1 MGTRLGSNATD
12 IIALYDAAWTVHSAH
27 LPPVHLQGSRSSR
40 KGYGGE
46 WDDVQA
52 AVYGAG
58 AIGSLVGARL
68 DEAGISV
75 QLIGRQAQVDAIRA
89 SGLLVKGLVESRAVQ
104 LPAATTLE
112 GTPDVILLTV
122 KSQDVQD
129 ACRDIARLASDATV
143 VTMQNG
149 VRSDRE
155 AAEILGPDRIVG
167 CVLHISATYLEPGVV
182 EQNTRE
188 FFQVGAPFTES
199 APRVDA
205 VLALLSPVFRT
216 ELVPDIARARWTK
229 LMANLNNAIMAIT
242 GLPIGKAL
250 RHPGLARL
258 SIATIRE
265 GVRTAQL
272 GGFGL
277 DQSRRART
285 FRLMS
290 TLPMSLSYLTFRKRL
305 AGNFPADS
313 TYGPSTLQSLK
324 RGSSSELD
332 YLNGEIVKLGEQIGR
347 PTPYNTGL
355 LEEGQGVFATGRN
368 LSPEELLRHF
378 KF

>member
-1 MGTRLGSNATD
+1 MPE
-12 IIALYDAAWTVHSAH
+12 V
-27 LPPVHLQGSRSSR
+27 V
-40 KGYGGE
+40 
-46 WDDVQA
+46 
-52 AVYGAG
+52 AVFGAG

-68 DEAGISV
+68 QEAGANV
-75 QLIGRQAQVDAIRA
+75 QLVGREAQANAIRA
-89 SGLLVKGLVESRAVQ
+89 NGLLVKGLEGSHVVR
-104 LPAATTLE
+104 LPATTILD
-112 GTPDVILLTV
+112 GSPDVILLTV

-129 ACRDIARLASDATV
+129 ACHEIARRVTDATV

-149 VRSDRE
+149 VRSDRQ
-155 AAEILGPDRIVG
+155 AADILGRDRIVG
-167 CVLHISATYLEPGVV
+167 CVLNISATYLEPGVV
-182 EQNTRE
+182 EQNTRA
-188 FFQVGAPFTES
+188 FFLIGAPFPES
-199 APRVDA
+199 AARVEA
-205 VLALLSPVFRT
+205 VVGLLGPIMKT

-265 GVRTAQL
+265 GVKTAQL

-290 TLPMSLSYLTFRKRL
+290 TLPMSLSYLIFEKRL

-332 YLNGEIVKLGEQIGR
+332 YLNGEIVTLGERIGR
-347 PTPYNTGL
+347 PTPYNSGL
-355 LEEGQGVFATGRN
+355 LEAGGAAFATGRHQ
-368 LSPEELLRHF
+368 SPDELLRHF

>member
-1 MGTRLGSNATD
+1 LAE
-12 IIALYDAAWTVHSAH
+12 AV
-27 LPPVHLQGSRSSR
+27 
-40 KGYGGE
+40 
-46 WDDVQA
+46 

-68 DEAGISV
+68 HEAGVSV
-75 QLIGRQAQVDAIRA
+75 ELIGREAQVDAIRA
-89 SGLLVKGLVESRAVQ
+89 NGLLVKGPQEAHLVRV
-104 LPAATTLE
+104 PATTTLD
-112 GTPDVILLTV
+112 GKPDLILLTV

-129 ACRDIARLASDATV
+129 ACRCIAQLQPDATV

-149 VRSDRE
+149 VRSDGE
-155 AAEILGPDRIVG
+155 AAEILGRDRIVG
-167 CVLHISATYLEPGVV
+167 CVLNISATYLEPGVV
-182 EQNTRE
+182 EQNTRGL
-188 FFQVGAPFTES
+188 FQVGAPYPES
-199 APRVDA
+199 APRVAA
-205 VLALLSPVFRT
+205 VVDLLNQAIRT
-216 ELVPDIARARWTK
+216 EHVPDIARARWTK
-229 LMANLNNAIMAIT
+229 LMANVNNAIMAIT

-290 TLPMSLSYLTFRKRL
+290 TLPMPLSYLVFRKRL
-305 AGNFPADS
+305 AGNFPPDS
-313 TYGPSTLQSLK
+313 TYGPSTQQSLR

-332 YLNGEIVKLGEQIGR
+332 YLNGEIVRLGERIGR
-347 PTPYNTGL
+347 PTPYNKGL
-355 LEEGQGVFATGRN
+355 LEAGREVFATRHQ
-368 LSPEELLRHF
+368 LTPEELLQ
-378 KF
+378 KFRF

>member
-1 MGTRLGSNATD
+1 MHG
-12 IIALYDAAWTVHSAH
+12 
-27 LPPVHLQGSRSSR
+27 
-40 KGYGGE
+40 
-46 WDDVQA
+46 
-52 AVYGAG
+52 AVFGAG

-68 DEAGISV
+68 HESGVSV
-75 QLIGRQAQVDAIRA
+75 SLVGRRAHIDAIQA
-89 SGLLVKGLVESRAVQ
+89 NGLLVKGPDQSRLVR
-104 LPAATTLE
+104 LPAATVLADP
-112 GTPDVILLTV
+112 PDIILLTV

-129 ACRDIARLASDATV
+129 ACRTIARLGSDATV

-155 AAEILGPDRIVG
+155 AAEILGRDRIVG
-167 CVLHISATYLEPGVV
+167 CVLNISATYLEPGVI

-188 FFQVGAPFTES
+188 LLQVGAPFPES
-199 APRVDA
+199 ASRVDPVLA
-205 VLALLSPVFRT
+205 VLSPSLRT
-216 ELVPDIARARWTK
+216 ERVPDIGRARWTK

-250 RHPGLARL
+250 RHPGLTRL

-277 DQSRRART
+277 DQSRRARS

-290 TLPMSLSYLTFRKRL
+290 TLPMSLSYLVFRKRL

-332 YLNGEIVKLGEQIGR
+332 SLNGEIVKLGEQIGR

-355 LEEGQGVFATGRN
+355 LEQGRAVFATGRN

>member
-1 MGTRLGSNATD
+1 LADPYS
-12 IIALYDAAWTVHSAH
+12 
-27 LPPVHLQGSRSSR
+27 VHLQGPRWSRGSR
-40 KGYGGE
+40 GRE
-46 WDDVQA
+46 WDDVQV

-68 DEAGISV
+68 HEAGV
-75 QLIGRQAQVDAIRA
+75 NVELIGRQAQVDAIRA
-89 SGLLVKGLVESRAVQ
+89 SGLLIKGLEESRTVHLPGAVR
-104 LPAATTLE
+104 LE
-112 GTPDVILLTV
+112 GTPDIILLTV

-129 ACRDIARLASDATV
+129 ACREIARLGSDPTV

-155 AAEILGPDRIVG
+155 AAEILGRHRVVG
-167 CVLHISATYLEPGVV
+167 CVLNISATYLEPGVV
-182 EQNTRE
+182 EQNTRGL
-188 FFQVGAPFTES
+188 FQIGAPFPES
-199 APRVDA
+199 AGRVDA
-205 VLALLSPVFRT
+205 VLALLGPVVKT

-250 RHPGLARL
+250 RHHGLARL

-290 TLPMSLSYLTFRKRL
+290 TLPMSLSYLMFGKRL
-305 AGNFPADS
+305 AGNFPPDS

-332 YLNGEIVKLGEQIGR
+332 YLNGEIVTLGERIGR

-355 LEEGQGVFATGRN
+355 LEQGRAVFATGQHQ
-368 LSPEELLRHF
+368 SPDELLRHF

>member
-1 MGTRLGSNATD
+1 M
-12 IIALYDAAWTVHSAH
+12 
-27 LPPVHLQGSRSSR
+27 
-40 KGYGGE
+40 
-46 WDDVQA
+46 
-52 AVYGAG
+52 YGAG

-68 DEAGISV
+68 HDAGINV
-75 QLIGRQAQVDAIRA
+75 QLIGRQGQVDAIRA
-89 SGLLVKGLVESRAVQ
+89 NGLLVKGPAESHVVR
-104 LPAATTLE
+104 LPATTTLD
-112 GTPDVILLTV
+112 GPADIILLTV
-122 KSQDVQD
+122 KSQNVQD
-129 ACRDIARLASDATV
+129 ACRIIAQKNSNATV

-155 AAEILGPDRIVG
+155 AADILGRGRIVG
-167 CVLHISATYLEPGVV
+167 CVLNISVTYLEPGVV

-188 FFQVGAPFTES
+188 FFQVGTPFPE
-199 APRVDA
+199 AAARVDS
-205 VLALLSPVFRT
+205 VVALLSPALRT
-216 ELVPDIARARWTK
+216 ESVPDVTRARWTK

-250 RHPGLARL
+250 RHPGLQRL

-290 TLPMSLSYLTFRKRL
+290 TLPMSLSYLVFRKRL

-313 TYGPSTLQSLK
+313 TYGPSTLQSLR

-332 YLNGEIVKLGEQIGR
+332 YLNGEIVALGEQIGR
-347 PTPYNTGL
+347 PTTFNTGL
-355 LEEGQGVFATGRN
+355 LEQGRSVFATGRHPT
-368 LSPEELLRHF
+368 PEELLQQFRF
-378 KF
+378 

>member
-1 MGTRLGSNATD
+1 MPE
-12 IIALYDAAWTVHSAH
+12 IV
-27 LPPVHLQGSRSSR
+27 
-40 KGYGGE
+40 
-46 WDDVQA
+46 

-68 DEAGISV
+68 QEAGSNV
-75 QLIGRQAQVDAIRA
+75 QLFGREDQVNAIRA
-89 SGLLVKGLVESRAVQ
+89 NGLLVKGLEGSHVVRV
-104 LPAATTLE
+104 PAATTLD
-112 GTPDVILLTV
+112 GSPDVILLTV
-122 KSQDVQD
+122 KSQDVRG
-129 ACRDIARLASDATV
+129 ACRDIAVQHSDSTV

-155 AAEILGPDRIVG
+155 AADLLGRARIVG
-167 CVLHISATYLEPGVV
+167 CVLNISATYLEPGVV

-188 FFQVGAPFTES
+188 FFQVGAPFPES
-199 APRVDA
+199 AARLDA
-205 VLALLSPVFRT
+205 VMALLSPVLRT
-216 ELVPDIARARWTK
+216 ALVPDIARARWTK

-250 RHPGLARL
+250 RHPGLTRL

-290 TLPMSLSYLTFRKRL
+290 TLPMSLSYLIFGRRL
-305 AGNFPADS
+305 AGNFPPDS
-313 TYGPSTLQSLK
+313 RYGPSTLQSFQ
-324 RGSSSELD
+324 RHSSSELD
-332 YLNGEIVKLGEQIGR
+332 YLNGEIVTLGDRIGR
-347 PTPYNTGL
+347 PTPFNAGL
-355 LEEGQGVFATGRN
+355 LEQGRAVFASGRH
-368 LSPEELLRHF
+368 LSPKQLLEHF
-378 KF
+378 RF

>member
-1 MGTRLGSNATD
+1 MPEG
-12 IIALYDAAWTVHSAH
+12 V
-27 LPPVHLQGSRSSR
+27 
-40 KGYGGE
+40 
-46 WDDVQA
+46 

-58 AIGSLVGARL
+58 AVGSLVGARL
-68 DEAGISV
+68 DEAGVKV

-89 SGLLVKGLVESRAVQ
+89 NGLLVKGLQASRVVH
-104 LPAATTLE
+104 LPATTSL
-112 GTPDVILLTV
+112 DVAADIILLTV
-122 KSQDVQD
+122 KSQDVGD
-129 ACRDIARLASDATV
+129 ACRHIAAFSSDATV

-155 AAEILGPDRIVG
+155 AAAILGRDRIVG
-167 CVLHISATYLEPGVV
+167 CVLNISATYLEPGVV
-182 EQNTRE
+182 EQNTRGL
-188 FFQVGAPFTES
+188 FQVGAPYPES
-199 APRVDA
+199 AARVDP
-205 VLALLSPVFRT
+205 VLALLSQAIKT
-216 ELVPDIARARWTK
+216 EFAPDIARARWTK

-242 GLPIGKAL
+242 GLPIGRAL

-290 TLPMSLSYLTFRKRL
+290 TLPLSLSYLIFGKRL

-313 TYGPSTLQSLK
+313 TYGPSTLQSLR

-332 YLNGEIVKLGEQIGR
+332 YLNGEIVMLGKQIGR
-347 PTPYNTGL
+347 PTPYNSGL
-355 LEEGQGVFATGRN
+355 LERGRAVFATGRN
-368 LSPEELLRHF
+368 LSPEELLQHF
-378 KF
+378 RF

>member
-1 MGTRLGSNATD
+1 MVEAN
-12 IIALYDAAWTVHSAH
+12 
-27 LPPVHLQGSRSSR
+27 
-40 KGYGGE
+40 GGRE
-46 WDDVQA
+46 LEGVQA

-68 DEAGISV
+68 HEAGV
-75 QLIGRQAQVDAIRA
+75 NVYLIGRQAQVDAIQA
-89 SGLLVKGLVESRAVQ
+89 KGLRLKGLEESRTVH
-104 LPAATTLE
+104 LPAATRLD
-112 GTPDVILLTV
+112 GKPDVILLTV

-129 ACRDIARLASDATV
+129 ACRDIARLGSDATV

-155 AAEILGPDRIVG
+155 AADIVGPGRIVG
-167 CVLHISATYLEPGVV
+167 CVLNISATYLEPGVV

-188 FFQVGAPFTES
+188 LFQVGAPFPES
-199 APRVDA
+199 APRVEA
-205 VLALLSPVFRT
+205 VLALLSPVLRT
-216 ELVPDIARARWTK
+216 DLVPDIARARWTK

-277 DQSRRART
+277 DQGRRART

-290 TLPMSLSYLTFRKRL
+290 TLPMSLSYLIFRKRL
-305 AGNFPADS
+305 AGNFPPDS
-313 TYGPSTLQSLK
+313 TYGPSTLQSIK

-332 YLNGEIVKLGEQIGR
+332 YLNGEIVALGEHIGR
-347 PTPYNTGL
+347 PTPYNRGL
-355 LEEGQGVFATGRN
+355 LEQGRAVFATGGH
-368 LSPEELLRHF
+368 LSPEALLQQFRF
-378 KF
+378 

>member
-1 MGTRLGSNATD
+1 MAKVE
-12 IIALYDAAWTVHSAH
+12 IV
-27 LPPVHLQGSRSSR
+27 
-40 KGYGGE
+40 
-46 WDDVQA
+46 
-52 AVYGAG
+52 VYGAG
-58 AIGSLVGARL
+58 AIGSLLGARL
-68 DEAGISV
+68 GEAGSSV
-75 QLIGRQAQVDAIRA
+75 QLVGREAQVSAIQA
-89 SGLLVKGLVESRAVQ
+89 NGLLVKGLEGSHLVR
-104 LPAATTLE
+104 LAATTTLD
-112 GTPDVILLTV
+112 GRPDVILLTV
-122 KSQDVQD
+122 KSQDVRD
-129 ACRDIARLASDATV
+129 ACRDIARRGTDATV

-149 VRSDRE
+149 VRSDGE
-155 AAEILGPDRIVG
+155 AADILGRGRIVG
-167 CVLHISATYLEPGVV
+167 CVLNISATYLEPGVV
-182 EQNTRE
+182 EQNTRA
-188 FFQVGAPFTES
+188 FFQIGAPFPES
-199 APRVDA
+199 SARVDA
-205 VLALLSPVFRT
+205 VLALLGPVVKT

-242 GLPIGKAL
+242 GWPIGKAL

-290 TLPMSLSYLTFRKRL
+290 TLPMSLSYLIFEKRL

-332 YLNGEIVKLGEQIGR
+332 YLNGEIVTLGERIGR
-347 PTPYNTGL
+347 PTRYNTGL
-355 LEEGQGVFATGRN
+355 LEQGRAVFATGRN
-368 LSPEELLRHF
+368 LSPEELLQHF